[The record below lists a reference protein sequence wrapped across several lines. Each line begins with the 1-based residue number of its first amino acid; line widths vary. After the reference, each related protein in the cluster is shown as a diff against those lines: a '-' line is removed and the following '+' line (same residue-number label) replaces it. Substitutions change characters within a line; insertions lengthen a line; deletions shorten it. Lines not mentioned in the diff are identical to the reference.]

1 MEQEY
6 DLLILTDATG
16 SMHQYLPALRQAL
29 PKIVSVSCLTDAF
42 SRIGIMAYRDYEQ
55 TLTEW
60 SGWHN
65 CRGDNNKDDDVT
77 REALIDFAKGL
88 RLGGGYDWDEA
99 VKTGAAHA
107 YSVMRPE
114 AITLI
119 MLYADAP
126 PHMRWHEGPNVPLEQ
141 ENLKADAFGVGTY
154 FVDWVSA
161 CRTLSGKTHAP
172 KYAKPV
178 RSQVFCIIDNSRIAT
193 VAPFAYLS
201 HATGGSCFWMR
212 QAASSTTIASLT
224 MNILLTWMGAGKQG
238 ATVPETHVATS
249 RLMRYLKADDFEH
262 MRDEADERI
271 SKYMPPK
278 SLPSYV
284 YSSKGTIDVVD
295 VQDHSMK
302 QLIQPRA
309 TSIPDFSKRYTQDQ
323 GYAKLVVEH
332 LRKIIDEDIT
342 SITINPVFGSLW
354 RTVCNDRNNPARN
367 ELLERF
373 SAGIQEIV
381 NKDDKERIT
390 AWLEES
396 YNFAAEI
403 EAIIKEVADE
413 DRFPCVFLDPTQVWA
428 VGTDQ
433 ATQGDDDQDATVA
446 TWTRAD
452 LLEIGR
458 SCHPKILRRL
468 GRALTRLSYVSSADE
483 MPEHVRDMPQNELI
497 RMPLAL
503 AKAKYQRVFWKA
515 LLHLVVPGTKLSGRA
530 ASVLAALSIRMG
542 IKPLLDAAD
551 QQMFSW
557 KENWNNLEVPETWNT
572 NCMSL
577 LLDADA
583 SYAERHKKRKAEDSA
598 YTTLLKPSDRKLFE
612 LLVDYSLLKAN
623 MDTSLTARIGWH
635 PEKTR
640 VPVGPLVLCKECH
653 FPRSVTIMASE
664 GICGLCLKPDT
675 DYTRK
680 SKPDV
685 LQLNVS
691 KDDDISTEIT
701 WVECCN
707 VDCRAQYVVYDSEGL
722 NVRAKCHF
730 CRRGK
735 TSERAPTIECSKCL
749 SRIIWPDEYRPED
762 LEADIYECPA
772 CVGGYKTITVSAAA
786 ALEDFADKV
795 EVLPQSHEESLSLG
809 GKTVRNAEDIKACL
823 LGWIKSRKAESGTC
837 NLCFRDFKKQGAG
850 LRRACGRSGCP
861 QQICT
866 GCHAQWYSTNKPG
879 CLINVAALTCPFCR
893 RQPSPKVAPRNLV
906 ALANLR
912 DAVQE
917 SGSWLYSWC
926 VRCGHAK
933 RFAERVCAR
942 GAPSELTGWCCDDCQ
957 PTVAAASKG
966 ETGEIFKECPSC
978 GVATEKTGGCN
989 HMTCVCGAEWCFVC
1003 GEQGEDS
1010 QAVYAHMSESHGGW
1024 YGVDGGDDEFE
1035 LYGDGSDDELEVYL

>member
-1 MEQEY
+1 MGCAKPSVLGQQYQNALKGGREQHPPLHDASPLSDMEQEY

-42 SRIGIMAYRDYEQ
+42 SR
-55 TLTEW
+55 
-60 SGWHN
+60 WHN
-65 CRGDNNKDDDVT
+65 CRNDNNNNNDGDIT
-77 REALIDFAKGL
+77 REGMIAFAKGL

-119 MLYADAP
+119 MLYADAA
-126 PHMRWHEGPNVPLEQ
+126 PHMRWHDGRNVPLEQ
-141 ENLKADAFGVGTY
+141 ENLKADAFGVGSY

-178 RSQVFCIIDNSRIAT
+178 RSQVFSIIDNSRIAT

-201 HATGGSCFWMR
+201 HATQGSCFWMR

-224 MNILLTWMGAGKQG
+224 MDILLPWMGAGKQG
-238 ATVPETHVATS
+238 AAVPESHVATA
-249 RLMRYLKADDFEH
+249 RLIRYLNADDFDH
-262 MRDEADERI
+262 MSDEADERI
-271 SKYMPPK
+271 AKYMPSR
-278 SLPSYV
+278 SLPNYV
-284 YSSKGTIDVVD
+284 DQSKGTIDVVD

-309 TSIPDFSKRYTQDQ
+309 TPIPDFSKRYTQDR
-323 GYAKLVVEH
+323 GYAKLVVDH

-354 RTVCNDRNNPARN
+354 RTVCNDRDNPARN

-373 SAGIQEIV
+373 SA
-381 NKDDKERIT
+381 
-390 AWLEES
+390 
-396 YNFAAEI
+396 AEI
-403 EAIIKEVADE
+403 EAIIQEVVDE
-413 DRFPCVFLDPTQVWA
+413 DRFPCVFLDPTQVWTA
-428 VGTDQ
+428 GTDKT
-433 ATQGDDDQDATVA
+433 TQGVENEDANMA

-468 GRALTRLSYVSSADE
+468 GRALTRLSYVSSANE

-497 RMPLAL
+497 RIPLAL

-530 ASVLAALSIRMG
+530 AAVLAALSIRMG
-542 IKPLLDAAD
+542 IRPLLDAAD
-551 QQMFSW
+551 QEMLSW
-557 KENWNNLEVPETWNT
+557 KEKWNNLEVPETWNT
-572 NCMSL
+572 NCISL
-577 LLDADA
+577 LLDADT
-583 SYAERHKKRKAEDSA
+583 SFTERHKRKAEDSVYA
-598 YTTLLKPSDRKLFE
+598 TLLKPSDRRLFE
-612 LLVDYSLLKAN
+612 RLVDYSLLKAN
-623 MDTSLTARIGWH
+623 MDTSLTARVGWH
-635 PEKTR
+635 PDKTR
-640 VPVGPLVLCKECH
+640 APVGPLVPCNECH
-653 FPRSVTIMASE
+653 FPRSVTIMAPG
-664 GICGLCLKPDT
+664 GICGFCLIPDT
-675 DYTRK
+675 HYTRK
-680 SKPDV
+680 PKSEA

-691 KDDDISTEIT
+691 KDDDNSTSIT

-735 TSERAPTIECSKCL
+735 TSERAPTVECSKCL

-762 LEADIYECPA
+762 LNVETYECPA
-772 CVGGYKTITVSAAA
+772 CVGGYKTIVEAETTSRLLCNQNGTSWLLRNSDSMIKHPLTNESIFKTVSAAA
-786 ALEDFADKV
+786 ALGDFADKV
-795 EVLPQSHEESLSLG
+795 EVLPQSHKESLKLG
-809 GKTVRNAEDIKACL
+809 GKMARNTEEIKACL
-823 LGWIKSRKAESGTC
+823 LGGSNRAKPSLGPAAYASEISRSKA
-837 NLCFRDFKKQGAG
+837 
-850 LRRACGRSGCP
+850 RACGLHVVGPVARKRS
-861 QQICT
+861 
-866 GCHAQWYSTNKPG
+866 
-879 CLINVAALTCPFCR
+879 ALTVTP
-893 RQPSPKVAPRNLV
+893 N
-906 ALANLR
+906 
-912 DAVQE
+912 AVQE
-917 SGSWLYSWC
+917 SGSWLYAWC
-926 VRCGHAK
+926 VSCGHAK

-942 GAPSELTGWCCDDCQ
+942 GAPAELTGWRCDDCQ

-966 ETGEIFKECPSC
+966 ETGEIFRECPNC
-978 GVATEKTGGCN
+978 GVATEKTGDCN
-989 HMTCVCGAEWCFVC
+989 HMTCVCGAQWCFVC
-1003 GEQGEDS
+1003 GALGEDS
-1010 QAVYAHMSESHGGW
+1010 KAVYAHTSQSHGGW

-1035 LYGDGSDDELEVYL
+1035 LYDDDSEDEWL